1 MKYLLNTSTDPY
13 WNMGFD
19 EYVLEHG
26 PSEPVFYLW
35 RNSPSVIIGLNQNP
49 YAEVNLPY
57 LQEHGIALV
66 RRITGGGA
74 VYHDL
79 GNLNYSIV
87 GPSRCFETDKPV
99 QIAKALKA
107 MGVPAELSGRNDIFV
122 SGGPGNGAGSF
133 GVAGTRTDAAPLLPP
148 RKCSGYAKRMSR
160 NRMMIHGTLMFDV
173 NLEALVSALSAPGSK
188 VSAAGIASVRS
199 RVANLREY
207 LPGFTMEQFT
217 AALQEHLA
225 AGDGPYEEISPRA
238 SLGRDDK
245 KDAPCHLKH
254 SVPLCHL
261 EHSVP
266 LCHLEQS
273 VPLCHLEPVERS
285 PIDSAK
291 FRSWEWIYGRSPQAE
306 FCRSVKLS
314 CGTVQVSWSLRHG
327 RLSGVRFGGDFIGL
341 EDSASLAALLE
352 GVPFTR
358 EALTPL
364 LQDASSFFDSASP
377 SDLLA
382 AFDLP

>member
-1 MKYLLNTSTDPY
+1 
-13 WNMGFD
+13 MGFD

-87 GPSRCFETDKPV
+87 GPSKCFADDRPGV
-99 QIAKALKA
+99 IADALKS
-107 MGVPAELSGRNDIFV
+107 MGVTAELGGRNDIYV
-122 SGGPGNGAGSF
+122 DG
-133 GVAGTRTDAAPLLPP
+133 
-148 RKCSGYAKRMSR
+148 RKCSGYAKRLSR

-207 LPGFTMEQFT
+207 LPGLTMEQFT
-217 AALQEHLA
+217 AVLQEHLA
-225 AGDGPYEEISPRA
+225 AGDGPFEEI
-238 SLGRDDK
+238 
-245 KDAPCHLKH
+245 
-254 SVPLCHL
+254 
-261 EHSVP
+261 
-266 LCHLEQS
+266 
-273 VPLCHLEPVERS
+273 S

-306 FCRSVKLS
+306 FSRSVKLT
-314 CGTVQVSWSLRHG
+314 CGSVQLSWSLRHG
-327 RLSGVRFGGDFIGL
+327 RLSGVRFEGDFIGL
-341 EDSASLAALLE
+341 ENPASLATRLE

-358 EALTPL
+358 EALAPL

-377 SDLLA
+377 ADLLA

>member
-1 MKYLLNTSTDPY
+1 
-13 WNMGFD
+13 MGFD

-35 RNSPSVIIGLNQNP
+35 RNAPSVIIGLNQNP

-87 GPSRCFETDKPV
+87 GPSKCFADDRPGV
-99 QIAKALKA
+99 IADALMS
-107 MGVPAELSGRNDIFV
+107 MGVPAELGGRNDIFV
-122 SGGPGNGAGSF
+122 YG
-133 GVAGTRTDAAPLLPP
+133 
-148 RKCSGYAKRMSR
+148 RKCSGYAKRLSR
-160 NRMMIHGTLMFDV
+160 DRMMIHGTLMFDV

-207 LPGFTMEQFT
+207 LPGLTMEQFT

-225 AGDGPYEEISPRA
+225 AGDGPFEEISPRA

-245 KDAPCHLKH
+245 KGGPSATFCHTEP
-254 SVPLCHL
+254 SESSSDLCHT
-261 EHSVP
+261 EPSERASV
-266 LCHLEQS
+266 
-273 VPLCHLEPVERS
+273 S

-306 FCRSVKLS
+306 FCRSVKLA
-314 CGTVQVSWSLRHG
+314 CGTVELSWSLRHG

-341 EDSASLAALLE
+341 QDPAALATRLE

-358 EALTPL
+358 VALAPL

-377 SDLLA
+377 ADILA